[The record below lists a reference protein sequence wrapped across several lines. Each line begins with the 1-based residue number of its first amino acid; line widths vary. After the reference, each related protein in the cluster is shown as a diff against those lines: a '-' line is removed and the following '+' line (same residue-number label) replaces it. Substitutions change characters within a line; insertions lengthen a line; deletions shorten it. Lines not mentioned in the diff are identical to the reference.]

1 MNATIPRGP
10 SGTPDQP
17 SFRNDPP
24 LTSGLEIWLN
34 GTHAEL
40 DVALSALDAAGR
52 VLWRSQRQRLHGHGD
67 AGRHSVHLR
76 LAVTEN
82 ARPARTHP
90 PPAATGELIDLDAA
104 RHQRATA

>member
-1 MNATIPRGP
+1 MNAPIPRGP

-17 SFRNDPP
+17 RFRSDPP

-40 DVALSALDAAGR
+40 DAALSALDAAGR
-52 VLWRSQRQRLHGHGD
+52 VLWRSQRRRLHGHGD

-82 ARPARTHP
+82 TRPARTSP
-90 PPAATGELIDLDAA
+90 TPGKTGELIDLDAVRQA
-104 RHQRATA
+104 RAIT